1 MARTPARLSKLKV
14 RPKDTAAIAKPK
26 PKKII
31 IFSDGTGNSA
41 AALFKTNVRR
51 FYEALDLARSDQ
63 IAIYDDGIGSSSFR
77 PWAALSGAFGF
88 GLARNVR
95 ALYAFLCR
103 NYRPGDQI
111 YAFGFSR
118 GAFTIRV
125 LVGVIATEGIIPP
138 DRFKGEAELNKLVRK
153 AYANYRHKRNYN
165 TNLTRMMPMNRPP
178 GGANLNGKGKAK
190 PAKQPESSDRSYK
203 PFHPA
208 DAPDGVKVA
217 LMGLWD
223 TVDAYGLPIDE
234 FTKGWDQW
242 VWPLSMRNQ
251 HVWEGVEKVCHAL
264 ALDDERNTFHPRLID
279 ESAGILKPDLRP
291 GKKIGGSIDDER
303 ITQVWFTGMH
313 ADVGGGYAKDG
324 LSYVTLKWMVDQ
336 AARADLKFKDIDR
349 QIIDGRAD
357 ALGHINDSRTGFGSY
372 YRLQPRRIARV
383 AELQDQPSY
392 KPKIHHSVFER
403 IKGSAGAYAP
413 IVLPRA
419 YSIVDKEG
427 TIHAPDDVLGT
438 EDAEQSTAREHA
450 EERVWDEVWKRR
462 VAYFTTVFVTGLLL
476 LVPFLSGAW
485 WLSWLP
491 VLNGI
496 NDKDKCV
503 DSVLCFVAGV
513 PKLLGGFLPGFAST
527 WIDAYSA
534 NPGVFALLVG
544 IIIALGWWG
553 STLKISIN
561 DRMSSVWADRNK
573 PVQKPPRTLIEK
585 IRENGAYKWFFKT
598 LKNVVIPTAF
608 GVVAAAFLYAYLPY
622 VAVNR
627 IVFAVTDAQGK
638 YCRQAEEGKDSGIA
652 IGEKYV
658 GSFDTKSVC
667 WATGLRLVS
676 GGTYEITMSVDRNG
690 WRTGGR
696 AADPEGLIDP
706 MPWWLRAVGFLT
718 KRFVLEDYMVPIAR
732 IADTPDSSFVGQ
744 DEYVLKPLLPSAD
757 AEPARIFKSRITA
770 ASNGQLFLYVNDS
783 ILYWPKDYYLNN
795 YGMAQVF
802 VRRITFDEPMAPAA
816 AARK

>member
-1 MARTPARLSKLKV
+1 MARTPARLSKPRV
-14 RPKDTAAIAKPK
+14 RPKDTAAEANPK

-51 FYEALDLARSDQ
+51 LFEALDLARPDQ
-63 IAIYDDGIGSSSFR
+63 IAVYDDGVGSSSFR
-77 PWAALSGAFGF
+77 PWAAVTGAVGF

-118 GAFTIRV
+118 GAFTIRM
-125 LVGVIATEGIIPP
+125 LVGVIATEGIIHP
-138 DRFKGEAELNKLVRK
+138 DLFKGSEAKLHKLARK
-153 AYANYRHKRNYN
+153 AYRNFRHKREYN
-165 TNLTRMMPMNRPP
+165 TVLTRMMPANRAPRGP
-178 GGANLNGKGKAK
+178 DQNNT
-190 PAKQPESSDRSYK
+190 KQLEQVDLQHRRYK
-203 PFHPA
+203 PFNSGNNK
-208 DAPDGVKVA
+208 DGVKVA

-251 HVWEGVEKVCHAL
+251 NVWEGVEKVCHAL
-264 ALDDERNTFHPRLID
+264 ALDDERNTFHPRLVD
-279 ESAGILKPDLRP
+279 ERAGIFKPDFKQ
-291 GKKIGGSIDDER
+291 GKKSGGNIDDER

-372 YRLQPRRIARV
+372 YRLQPRRIGMV
-383 AELQDQPSY
+383 AALQDQPEY
-392 KPKIHHSVFER
+392 QPKIHHSVFER

-427 TIHAPDDVLGT
+427 AIHAPDDVLGT
-438 EDAEQSTAREHA
+438 EDGAQSAAREHA
-450 EERVWDEVWKRR
+450 QERVWDEVWKRR

-485 WLSWLP
+485 WLSWVP

-496 NDKDKCV
+496 NAKDKCV

-527 WIDAYSA
+527 WVDAYSA
-534 NPGVFALLVG
+534 NPGVFLLLVV

-553 STLKISIN
+553 SRLKTSTN
-561 DRMSSVWADRNK
+561 DRMSNIWADRK
-573 PVQKPPRTLIEK
+573 KSAQKPPTTLIEH
-585 IRENGAYKWFFKT
+585 IRENGAYKWFFRT

-652 IGEKYV
+652 IGERYV
-658 GSFDTKSVC
+658 GSFDTRSVC

-676 GGTYEITMSVDRNG
+676 GGTYEITMSVGRNG

-732 IADTPDSSFVGQ
+732 IADTPKSTFVGQ
-744 DEYVLKPLLPSAD
+744 DEYVLRPLLASAD
-757 AEPARIFKSRITA
+757 AEAARVFKSRITA

-783 ILYWPKDYYLNN
+783 ILYWPRNYYLNN
-795 YGMAQVF
+795 YGMAEVF
-802 VRRITFDEPMAPAA
+802 VRRVTLDEPMAPAP

>member
-1 MARTPARLSKLKV
+1 MAKASARLSKPRVGRKN
-14 RPKDTAAIAKPK
+14 TAAKANPK

-51 FYEALDLARSDQ
+51 FFEALDLARPDQ
-63 IAIYDDGIGSSSFR
+63 IAVYDDGVGSSSFR
-77 PWAALSGAFGF
+77 PWATLSGAFGF

-138 DRFKGEAELNKLVRK
+138 DRFKGEAELNKLARK
-153 AYANYRHKRNYN
+153 AYRNYRRKRNYN
-165 TNLTRMMPMNRPP
+165 TNLTRMMPMNRLP
-178 GGANLNGKGKAK
+178 GGAYSNGKAREKL
-190 PAKQPESSDRSYK
+190 AKQPEPADRKYK
-203 PFHPA
+203 PFHPT

-217 LMGLWD
+217 MMGLWD

-251 HVWEGVEKVCHAL
+251 QVWEGVEKVCHAL

-279 ESAGILKPDLRP
+279 ESKAGKNN
-291 GKKIGGSIDDER
+291 SNIDDER
-303 ITQVWFTGMH
+303 ISQVWFTGMH

-324 LSYVTLKWMVDQ
+324 LSYVSLKWMVAQ
-336 AARADLKFKDIDR
+336 AAKAGLNFKQVDRDI
-349 QIIDGRAD
+349 INGRAD
-357 ALGHINDSRTGFGSY
+357 PLGHVNDSRTGFGSY
-372 YRLQPRRIARV
+372 YRYQPRRIERLA
-383 AELQDQPSY
+383 ALQELKDY

-419 YSIVDKEG
+419 YSIVDKDG
-427 TIHAPDDVLGT
+427 NIRAPDNDAGY
-438 EDAEQSTAREHA
+438 EDGAQAAAREHA
-450 EERVWDEVWKRR
+450 QERVWDEVWKRR
-462 VAYFTTVFVTGLLL
+462 VVYFTTVFVTGLLL

-485 WLSWLP
+485 WLGGIP
-491 VLNGI
+491 ILNGI
-496 NDKDKCV
+496 TAKDKCV
-503 DSVLCFVAGV
+503 DSALCFVAGI

-527 WIDAYSA
+527 WVDAYSA
-534 NPGVFALLVG
+534 NPGVFLLLVAMIG
-544 IIIALGWWG
+544 ALGWW
-553 STLKISIN
+553 SSNLRLSIN
-561 DRMSSVWADRNK
+561 DRMSAVWKNK
-573 PVQKPPRTLIEK
+573 PVEKRKRSAIEI
-585 IRENGAYKWFFKT
+585 IRENKYYQWFFRT

-622 VAVNR
+622 VAINR
-627 IVFAVTDAQGK
+627 VAFAVMDAQGK
-638 YCRQAEEGKDSGIA
+638 YCRQAEEGKDSIIA
-652 IGEKYV
+652 IGERYV

-676 GGTYEITMSVDRNG
+676 GGTYEITMTVDRSG

-706 MPWWLRAVGFLT
+706 MPWWLRAAGFLT

-732 IADTPDSSFVGQ
+732 IADTTERNALGQ
-744 DEYVLKPLLPSAD
+744 DEYVLRPLLPSAD
-757 AEPARIFKSRITA
+757 AESARVFKSRITA

-783 ILYWPKDYYLNN
+783 ILYWPRNYYLNN

-802 VRRITFDEPMAPAA
+802 VRRITLDEPMVPQA